1 MEAIKWKLIAEIQIR
16 GKRPIVLGT
25 CEDKEKK
32 GEHSVGMPHGGEA
45 QMEHWHYV
53 YSYIKQVR
61 TNSTDNCLNKM
72 LQIEVMTWC

>member
-32 GEHSVGMPHGGEA
+32 GEHSVGMPHGGKHRWNIGIMFTA
-45 QMEHWHYV
+45 
-53 YSYIKQVR
+53 
-61 TNSTDNCLNKM
+61 TLNRSEQTQ
-72 LQIEVMTWC
+72 QIIV